1 MSASVFCFLRIIT
14 GEFRPG
20 GGRKRKQGGGEE
32 GGHSAA
38 ALEGASSR
46 KLVPTKKLRCP
57 RVFLA
62 RPSDSMC
69 AHSHTIDWQ
78 SQRVCIG
85 KSLVL
90 GFA

>member
-1 MSASVFCFLRIIT
+1 
-14 GEFRPG
+14 
-20 GGRKRKQGGGEE
+20 
-32 GGHSAA
+32 
-38 ALEGASSR
+38 
-46 KLVPTKKLRCP
+46 
-57 RVFLA
+57 LA